1 MDAFWI
7 IVTGFLVASS
17 TGMLGNLLLL
27 RKMSMMG
34 DALSHAVLPGIVVA
48 YLISGSRA
56 SIPLFMGAIV
66 MGVLTTFLIQFFSS
80 KGKMQSDAAMGTVF
94 TFLFAVGVI
103 LVTKFAGEADID
115 ADCVLH
121 GELAFVPLQTSS
133 FLGLGVPTPVW
144 TLLGLL
150 AVIQIIFWMGYK
162 GWLITS
168 FNPEY
173 AQSVGI
179 RTVLW
184 HYSLMAATSV
194 ATVVS
199 FESVGAIL
207 VIAFLV
213 VPAATA
219 YLLTDKLPL
228 MTIIILIHGLVSSTL
243 GYFISDALEA
253 SISGS
258 IAVMSFIL
266 FAGAFLWNK
275 KKG

>member
-1 MDAFWI
+1 
-7 IVTGFLVASS
+7 
-17 TGMLGNLLLL
+17 
-27 RKMSMMG
+27 
-34 DALSHAVLPGIVVA
+34 VA

-56 SIPLFMGAIV
+56 SIPLFVGAIV

>member
-56 SIPLFMGAIV
+56 SIPLFVGAIV

-228 MTIIILIHGLVSSTL
+228 MTIIILIHGFVSSTL